1 MKLRVNKRAHRV
13 AENGID
19 LSVLSDMRRH
29 LKDLGV
35 RSGEF

>member
-19 LSVLSDMRRH
+19 LSVLFEMRRH

-35 RSGEF
+35 AVG